1 MQMKNG
7 LFDELKRSP
16 HSLAVL
22 KALRIA
28 LFMIAGVSAAS
39 AQTNAIDVR
48 ALSLEECILTAMD
61 HNFDIQIV
69 RYEPR
74 KALYTL
80 SGSYGAYDPGFTVR
94 GEHDY
99 NLSPGGIDAQGRPFS
114 GTETDTDRFSTDLTG
129 LLPWGTV
136 YDLGASISDQTGNRP
151 GTLTS
156 INSQTVITNTVY
168 DNISG
173 NASGYYLT
181 TNLNTST
188 SPIRLPFETTSGTA
202 GALTLRQPLLKNFW
216 IDTTRYTI
224 FVNKRE
230 LKKRE
235 ADFRDQ
241 LMSTVTAVETAYFDL
256 IYAQENVKVQQK
268 ALELANQSLSENKKR
283 VEVGAMAPLDEK
295 QAASLVAAT
304 RATLIGAEAGQ
315 ETAQRVLKDL
325 LSDDYTNGWSSVSI
339 APTDKLLAIPET
351 FDLQESWRKG
361 LAQGPRYQLLQRR
374 LTVEENAQ
382 AIRLQRN
389 QVFPQVDLI
398 GNYGYSGTG
407 KEFSGALDQIR
418 RQDSPFWAFGAQ
430 LTVPLA
436 QISARNNLKVA
447 KAVKEQ
453 NTLVLKQSEQKT
465 LIQIENDIANAQS
478 NFQSVDATREARFY
492 AEAALEAEQKK
503 LESGKSTSFVVLDLQ
518 QKLTDARSK
527 EIRALADYNI
537 ALAQLAFDEG
547 STLERRRVDLSW
559 K

>member
-1 MQMKNG
+1 
-7 LFDELKRSP
+7 
-16 HSLAVL
+16 
-22 KALRIA
+22 
-28 LFMIAGVSAAS
+28 
-39 AQTNAIDVR
+39 
-48 ALSLEECILTAMD
+48 
-61 HNFDIQIV
+61 
-69 RYEPR
+69 
-74 KALYTL
+74 
-80 SGSYGAYDPGFTVR
+80 
-94 GEHDY
+94 
-99 NLSPGGIDAQGRPFS
+99 
-114 GTETDTDRFSTDLTG
+114 
-129 LLPWGTV
+129 
-136 YDLGASISDQTGNRP
+136 
-151 GTLTS
+151 
-156 INSQTVITNTVY
+156 
-168 DNISG
+168 
-173 NASGYYLT
+173 
-181 TNLNTST
+181 
-188 SPIRLPFETTSGTA
+188 
-202 GALTLRQPLLKNFW
+202 
-216 IDTTRYTI
+216 
-224 FVNKRE
+224 
-230 LKKRE
+230 
-235 ADFRDQ
+235 
-241 LMSTVTAVETAYFDL
+241 VETAYFDL
-256 IYAQENVKVQQK
+256 IYAQENVKVQQV
-268 ALELANQSLSENKKR
+268 ALNLADQLLSENKKR
-283 VEVGAMAPLDEK
+283 VEVGALAPLDEK
-295 QAASLVAAT
+295 QAASQVAAT
-304 RATLIGAEAGQ
+304 RATLIAAQASQ

-325 LSDDYTNGWSSVSI
+325 LSDDYTKEWAKVSI

-382 AIRLQRN
+382 AVRLQRN

-398 GNYGYSGTG
+398 GDYGYSGTG

-418 RQDSPFWAFGAQ
+418 RQDNPFWAFGAQ

-478 NFQSVDATREARFY
+478 DFQSVDATREARFY
-492 AEAALEAEQKK
+492 AEAALDAEQKK